1 MHKINFY
8 HLFIFGVTICSI
20 TRIKN
25 VWPKSI
31 YFIALDQINTH
42 LKISVSEKVISSMFG
57 NFGKEKEFAMFRSE
71 KKTLQG

>member
-1 MHKINFY
+1 M
-8 HLFIFGVTICSI
+8 TICSI

-31 YFIALDQINTH
+31 YFIALDQIKTH

-57 NFGKEKEFAMFRSE
+57 NFGKEKEFAMFRSG
-71 KKTLQG
+71 KKKRYKDKKVYRRGQPT

>member
-1 MHKINFY
+1 M
-8 HLFIFGVTICSI
+8 TIYTI

-57 NFGKEKEFAMFRSE
+57 NFGKEKEFAMFRWGKT
-71 KKTLQG
+71 KKKRYKDKKVYRRGQPT